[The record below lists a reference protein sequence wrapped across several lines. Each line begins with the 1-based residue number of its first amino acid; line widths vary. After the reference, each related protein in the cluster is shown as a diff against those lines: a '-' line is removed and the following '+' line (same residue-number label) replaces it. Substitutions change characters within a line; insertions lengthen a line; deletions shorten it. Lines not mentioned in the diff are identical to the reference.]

1 MRHEQL
7 RQLLHLSLYHEL
19 DDDQRT
25 VLDHHLNTCTDCSAE
40 FAKLQKLDNL
50 LQKVHRVEVTD
61 QLLDEARREL
71 RVALRLEQSRR
82 FRFSEWLDRL
92 NIMPLP
98 SARIAFW
105 GVATLVV
112 GMSLGYLVFS
122 PASASEG
129 IGVIPAVG
137 QAVMERNE
145 PRVSGLRFIQ
155 QPQEGGS
162 VEVAF
167 DLVTPVRMKGNV
179 ADNAIQRVLAQ
190 ALLNEENPGARIRT
204 VSALADQVDS
214 STKPDEEIKSALIQA
229 LKSDGN
235 AGVRK
240 EALKALQKLPVDKVI
255 KDALLY
261 LLSHESN
268 PGIRVEAINYLDRF
282 VLSEKPY
289 DTDILKVLKERMQ
302 TDNNN
307 YVRIRAKN
315 VYEEVQQQ

>member
-1 MRHEQL
+1 MKHEQL
-7 RQLLHLSLYHEL
+7 QELLHLSLYHEL
-19 DDDQRT
+19 DDDQRN
-25 VLDHHLNTCTDCSAE
+25 VLDQHMKTCADCSAE
-40 FAKLQKLDNL
+40 MAKLQKLDNL
-50 LQKVHRVEVTD
+50 LQSGHRVEVTD
-61 QLLDEARREL
+61 HLLDEARREL

-82 FRFSEWLDRL
+82 LRFSEWLDRL
-92 NIMPLP
+92 NIMPVP
-98 SARIAFW
+98 AARLAL
-105 GVATLVV
+105 GGAATLVV
-112 GMSLGYLVFS
+112 GLSLGYLVFS
-122 PASASEG
+122 PDRASEG
-129 IGVIPAVG
+129 IGVMPAVG
-137 QAVMERNE
+137 QAVVERNE
-145 PRVSGLRFIQ
+145 PRVSGFRFIQ
-155 QPQEGGS
+155 QPQEGGG

-190 ALLNEENPGARIRT
+190 ALLSEENPGARIRT

-214 STKPDEEIKSALIQA
+214 SKKPDEEIKRALIQA

-268 PGIRVEAINYLDRF
+268 PGIRVEAINYLDKF
-282 VLSEKPY
+282 VLSDKPY

-302 TDNNN
+302 SDNNN